1 VQAHD
6 GENLKVNGWV
16 AVAYDD
22 GFYVGQITS
31 LSDGK
36 VNVNFLARRKD
47 GQYRWPKRKDSAIIS
62 TEYIFCSKLRIQKVG
77 SSFVVLNEISITTS
91 YQTYKKNI
99 CKLKLIQTSN
109 KQPFL

>member
-36 VNVNFLARRKD
+36 
-47 GQYRWPKRKDSAIIS
+47 GWPI
-62 TEYIFCSKLRIQKVG
+62 
-77 SSFVVLNEISITTS
+77 
-91 YQTYKKNI
+91 
-99 CKLKLIQTSN
+99 
-109 KQPFL
+109 